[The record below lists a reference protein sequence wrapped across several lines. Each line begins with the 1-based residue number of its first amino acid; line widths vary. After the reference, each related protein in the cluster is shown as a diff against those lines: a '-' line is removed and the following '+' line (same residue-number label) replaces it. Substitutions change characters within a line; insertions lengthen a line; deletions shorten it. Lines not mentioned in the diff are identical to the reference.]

1 MQTVAT
7 ETLEKL
13 LALRGILARMGKVL
27 IAFSG
32 GVDSTFLL
40 KVAHEVLDGNVLAV
54 TATSKTYPEEEVTFA
69 TKVAAEMGV
78 SHLLIETKELENEVF
93 VNNPPN
99 RCFTCKEELFGT
111 LRGIARERGI
121 PHVLDGTNYDDR
133 LDFRPGRQA
142 AKQIG
147 IRSPL
152 LEAKLTKQEIR
163 LLSKEMGLPTWDK
176 PSMACFASR
185 IPYGEGITLEKLAQV
200 EMAERYIK
208 SLGYRTVR
216 VRHHGEIA
224 RIEVP
229 PEDFPS
235 LLDVRERLLGTF
247 KSFGFTYVVLDLAGF
262 RSGSMNEALS
272 RRSREALGGPLV
284 GKAEK
289 EAA

>member
-1 MQTVAT
+1 MHRVAT
-7 ETLEKL
+7 ETTEKL
-13 LALRGILARMGKVL
+13 LTLRGILARMGKVL
-27 IAFSG
+27 IAYSG

-40 KVAHEVLDGNVLAV
+40 KVAHEVLDGDVLAV
-54 TATSKTYPEEEVTFA
+54 TATSKTYPEEEVAFA
-69 TKVAAEMGV
+69 TKMAAELGV
-78 SHLLIETKELENEVF
+78 PHLLVETKEFENEAF

-99 RCFTCKEELFGT
+99 RCFFCKEELFGT
-111 LRGIARERGI
+111 LKGIARERGI
-121 PHVLDGTNYDDR
+121 PYVLDGTNYDDR

-142 AKQIG
+142 AKQLD

-152 LEAKLTKQEIR
+152 LEAKLTKEEIR

-176 PSMACFASR
+176 PSIACFASR

-200 EMAERYIK
+200 ELAERYLK
-208 SLGYRTVR
+208 SLGYRIVR

-235 LLDVRERLLGTF
+235 LLEVRERVLSAF
-247 KSFGFTYVVLDLAGF
+247 KGFGFTYVVLDLAGF

-272 RRSREALGGPLV
+272 RRVRETVGEPLT
-284 GKAEK
+284 GRAGK